1 MSTHIVVKLKP
12 APVRRLVAAVVGRL
26 LTQPVLD
33 GVHVKG
39 STAEEALGAARDN
52 QKDAKRTHV
61 THPTQRHGD

>member
-39 STAEEALGAARDN
+39 PIAEEALGAARDN
-52 QKDAKRTHV
+52 QRDAQGTRV
-61 THPTQRHGD
+61 TRPPC